1 MSAATLHVAGL
12 EDLQLVL
19 LLTDLEL
26 NNPLQ
31 IALSEVCHL
40 DVILRLPLRIFE
52 DINRATKEGC
62 LNNLPEKVR
71 LWVRLCSAVPN
82 LPKLSTLR
90 FWIDHDK
97 SKTWTVVNERAFLAP
112 LDTIAAVRPELEIT
126 VNLPLLHPKLES
138 WERHFVP
145 GCSPPAYIIERRV
158 RQRWHVLK
166 QGTGSGVRY
175 VSDFPI
181 LFEGDW
187 SSDDS
192 LETTQ
197 REERKMWESGVD
209 VEQEVSHLCS
219 ISNTG
224 IYSRLILS
232 RNETVR
238 QLHHIFLDIRTPVP
252 HPIQMIVIVEIKII
266 W

>member
-138 WERHFVP
+138 WERHFVTYSSRVLVQVCATSVTFQYSLKEI
-145 GCSPPAYIIERRV
+145 GALKTVWKRHRERRE
-158 RQRWHVLK
+158 K
-166 QGTGSGVRY
+166 CGN
-175 VSDFPI
+175 
-181 LFEGDW
+181 
-187 SSDDS
+187 
-192 LETTQ
+192 LEL
-197 REERKMWESGVD
+197 M
-209 VEQEVSHLCS
+209 
-219 ISNTG
+219 
-224 IYSRLILS
+224 
-232 RNETVR
+232 
-238 QLHHIFLDIRTPVP
+238 
-252 HPIQMIVIVEIKII
+252 
-266 W
+266 